1 VRAQPCDL
9 AVLRALGAVTICVDG
24 EPVPVGGEKPR
35 RLLAALILHR
45 GTVVSTGRL
54 MDVVWGD
61 DVPETGLSTLQA
73 YVSRLRR
80 VLPSGARL
88 VTEAPGYRL
97 VVAATATDIDRFEAG
112 LAAGRAAL
120 ADAPADALAHLE
132 AALAEWRGEPFAE
145 FADEPWFVPEVAR
158 LTELRLNTREER
170 LTALLALGLDER
182 AAGDAE
188 ALTVEQPWREQPWR
202 AMLLALHRAGR
213 QGDALRAARS
223 YRTRLREDLGLDP
236 SPEFVALERAV
247 ATDAEPTR
255 RRTDPPPGPP
265 RFGPAAS
272 AVELIGREGDV
283 ALVEDL
289 GGRRRLVTLI
299 GPGGI
304 GKTQLARRA
313 ARGIAERS
321 GLALAVVELAPVRSE
336 SSVVA
341 AVATQLGVQTQQGRS
356 VQESVLELL
365 ATGPLLL
372 LLDNCEHVLDT
383 IAAFVERLLAA
394 CPAVEVLAT
403 SREPLGLPQ
412 ETVYQ
417 VPTLPVAD
425 ADADPEAVVASPA
438 VALFLQRAAAAN
450 PHRTADGATI
460 AAVAELCRRLD
471 GVPLAIELA
480 AARTRALSPGEITE
494 RLDDRFGLLA
504 GSSRVA
510 DERHRSLHTLVDWS
524 YQLLEPAARELF
536 RRLSTFAGA
545 FDLDAAERVCGY
557 GDLPRSAVATVLA
570 SLVDKS
576 MVQASAGD
584 HTTYRLLET
593 LREYGAGLAQPEAVE
608 LARRHGDWVVQVC
621 ERGAV
626 GLHGADERRW
636 LDTFERL
643 FDDLRLAVRN
653 ALETGAVATALRIIV
668 AAREYAFRRLRY
680 ELIGWAESALAA
692 TEPADQPLAAAALG
706 IVAYGRFV
714 RGEVDAAIALAQRSL
729 AVAAESGT
737 DTLGMA
743 DRALGNA
750 CFFHGD
756 MAGTLAAVARQLDD
770 ALASG
775 DDARAAHAYYMAS
788 LAETRTGDTAA
799 GTRFAEQAMEAARR
813 SHNPTATA
821 QACYALGIWSAATH
835 RGRAR
840 EQLVRSEEVA
850 REAGNR
856 WFQLFAR
863 TETLWLRALDGESLP
878 ALAGFADVL
887 AAWHRAGD
895 WANQWLSLRHVFG
908 ICCQVGADELAMVIH
923 GALEHAGAADA
934 FPFEPTA
941 AAELART
948 VDALRRRLGDRVTA
962 LEQQGRTSTT
972 SAVIDLIVD
981 RIRALAAPG

>member
-1 VRAQPCDL
+1 VRAQPRDP
-9 AVLRALGAVTICVDG
+9 AVLRALGAVTVCVDG

-61 DVPETGLSTLQA
+61 DVPDTGLSTLQA

-80 VLPSGARL
+80 VLPPGARL

-120 ADAPADALAHLE
+120 ADAPADALALLD

-145 FADEPWFVPEVAR
+145 FADEPWFLPEVAR

-188 ALTVEQPWREQPWR
+188 ALTVEHPWREQPWR

-236 SPEFVALERAV
+236 SPEFVAMERAV
-247 ATDAEPTR
+247 ATDAEPSR
-255 RRTDPPPGPP
+255 RRADPPRPP
-265 RFGPAAS
+265 KFGPAAS
-272 AVELIGREGDV
+272 TVELIGRDGDV

-289 GGRRRLVTLI
+289 AGRRRLVTLV

-313 ARGIAERS
+313 ARGIADRS

-341 AVATQLGVQTQQGRS
+341 ALATRLGVQTQQGRS

-383 IAAFVERLLAA
+383 VAAFVERLLGA
-394 CPAVEVLAT
+394 CPAVGVLAT

-425 ADADPEAVVASPA
+425 ADADLEAVAASPA

-450 PHRTADGATI
+450 PHRPVDGATV
-460 AAVAELCRRLD
+460 AAAAQLCRRLD

-510 DERHRSLHTLVDWS
+510 DERHRSLRTLVDWS

-536 RRLSTFAGA
+536 RRLSTFAGT

-584 HTTYRLLET
+584 RTTYRLLET
-593 LREYGAGLAQPEAVE
+593 LREYGAGLAQPEAAE
-608 LARRHGDWVVQVC
+608 LARRHGGWVVQVC

-626 GLHGADERRW
+626 GLHGPDERRW

-653 ALETGAVATALRIIV
+653 ALEAGEVGAALRIVV

-714 RGEVDAAIALAQRSL
+714 RGEVEAAIELAQRSL
-729 AVAAESGT
+729 AVAARSGT
-737 DTLGMA
+737 NTLGMA

-775 DDARAAHAYYMAS
+775 DDARVAHAYYMAS
-788 LAETRTGDTAA
+788 LGETRTGDTAA
-799 GTRFAEQAMEAARR
+799 GTRFAEQAMDAARR
-813 SHNPTATA
+813 SRNPTATA

-835 RGRAR
+835 RRRAR
-840 EQLVRSEEVA
+840 EQLVHGEEVA

-878 ALAGFADVL
+878 ALAGYADVL
-887 AAWHRAGD
+887 VAWHRAGD

-908 ICCQVGADELAMVIH
+908 ICCQVGADELAMIIH

-962 LEQQGRTSTT
+962 LEQQGRTGTT